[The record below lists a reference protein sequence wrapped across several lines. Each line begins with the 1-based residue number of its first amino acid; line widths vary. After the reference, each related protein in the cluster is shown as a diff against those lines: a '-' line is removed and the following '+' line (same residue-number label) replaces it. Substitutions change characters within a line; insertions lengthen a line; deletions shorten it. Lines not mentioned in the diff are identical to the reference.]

1 MKLFLLLPAVSFC
14 RTAQLDC
21 NEKVNVD
28 GELIKGCQESSF
40 VPPSKS
46 GLIKKALNQKYKG

>member
-28 GELIKGCQESSF
+28 GELIKGCQKSSF
-40 VPPSKS
+40 VPPLKS
-46 GLIKKALNQKYKG
+46 GLMKKAFNQK